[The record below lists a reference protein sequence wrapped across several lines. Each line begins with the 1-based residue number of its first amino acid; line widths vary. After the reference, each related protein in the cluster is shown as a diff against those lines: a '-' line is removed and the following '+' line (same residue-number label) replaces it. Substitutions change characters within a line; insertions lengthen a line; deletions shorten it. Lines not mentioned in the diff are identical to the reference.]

1 MDYEEP
7 KFSDIFPLSRR
18 KTDLLVPLTKAER
31 ELLDQAAGE
40 NTAEWARRVLL
51 DARLAPSNA
60 ARWRV
65 ERRNAEKDS

>member
-1 MDYEEP
+1 MDYDEP

-18 KTDLLVPLTKAER
+18 KADLLVPLTKAER

-51 DARLAPSNA
+51 DAKVPPRNP
-60 ARWRV
+60 ARRRV
-65 ERRNAEKDS
+65 ERSNAEKDS

>member
-1 MDYEEP
+1 VDYDEP

-18 KTDLLVPLTKAER
+18 KADLLVPLTHAER
-31 ELLDQAAGE
+31 ELLNQAAGD

-51 DARLAPSNA
+51 DAKVASRDA

-65 ERRNAEKDS
+65 EGSNAEKDS